1 MEERGA
7 GMGVAATAGADKD
20 VLAANLSN
28 ELADKGF
35 ILTTADDLIN
45 WSCQRAGWGEPTDLN
60 AEYPL
65 VYRLLQRAQTDG
77 DLSRH
82 V

>member
-1 MEERGA
+1 
-7 GMGVAATAGADKD
+7 MGVSTGAMQAGADKN

-35 ILTTADDLIN
+35 LLTTADDLIEKWLTAAHQN
-45 WSCQRAGWGEPTDLN
+45 SHNFLEGPM
-60 AEYPL
+60 
-65 VYRLLQRAQTDG
+65 
-77 DLSRH
+77 H